1 MIYAR
6 ISKISQEAILLNYGS
21 PFGFIFKDKNWVKK
35 FAIASL
41 LTYTLIG
48 AAPIFGWMIEIVRR
62 VGKGEE
68 PAIPELK
75 DWKLFWKLGGK
86 FALVNA
92 IWLLPILFAVILVYL
107 PLVFAN
113 SIKPELMLA
122 VFGSTL
128 CCVMSFLFVYIIV
141 YVFFF
146 TAMMVVVAKG
156 GSVWKA
162 VNPIQLGKMIHP
174 RFSEYFLVFLI
185 VGAALI
191 NIILLLSTLSLF
203 LFLPPMLVYAG
214 LVTAHYAGQLLR
226 LNVETITTEVTGNKD
241 NS

>member
-1 MIYAR
+1 
-6 ISKISQEAILLNYGS
+6 
-21 PFGFIFKDKNWVKK
+21 
-35 FAIASL
+35 
-41 LTYTLIG
+41 
-48 AAPIFGWMIEIVRR
+48 
-62 VGKGEE
+62 
-68 PAIPELK
+68 
-75 DWKLFWKLGGK
+75 LFWKLGGK

-122 VFGSTL
+122 VLGSTL

-191 NIILLLSTLSLF
+191 NIILLLSTLNLF

-214 LVTAHYAGQLLR
+214 LVTAHYAGLLLR

>member
-6 ISKISQEAILLNYGS
+6 SSKISQEAILLNYGS

-128 CCVMSFLFVYIIV
+128 C
-141 YVFFF
+141 
-146 TAMMVVVAKG
+146 
-156 GSVWKA
+156 
-162 VNPIQLGKMIHP
+162 
-174 RFSEYFLVFLI
+174 
-185 VGAALI
+185 
-191 NIILLLSTLSLF
+191 
-203 LFLPPMLVYAG
+203 
-214 LVTAHYAGQLLR
+214 
-226 LNVETITTEVTGNKD
+226 
-241 NS
+241 